1 VHVGELIHK
10 FTGSTEPCVCSK
22 NAYCITMDIVYWWIY
37 NFIYDD
43 LHLHYQICTSMFC
56 LVGETG
62 VGITKA
68 TRGQEQASIWGPRN
82 PWQARG
88 FDYWKIK
95 MKWLK

>member
-1 VHVGELIHK
+1 
-10 FTGSTEPCVCSK
+10 
-22 NAYCITMDIVYWWIY
+22 
-37 NFIYDD
+37 
-43 LHLHYQICTSMFC
+43 MFC